1 MTATMNGR
9 AARQRGMTM
18 MEVLIAILILSVG
31 LFSMLGLLMNSMK
44 LTATSNY
51 RAMAT
56 QHAHAMAN
64 LVSSGGSAVFAYDQ
78 SQYKTPTSDDT
89 CFAAG
94 CSQTD
99 LVSTQVRIWLDQ
111 IAVALPKGAGVI
123 CRSTKLAGNPDDW
136 KCDGDGTNPYVVK
149 VCWDETRVGVG
160 KAGAGGTP
168 YYECIYTSQ

>member
-1 MTATMNGR
+1 MTAATKMWKEQ
-9 AARQRGMTM
+9 QRGMTM

-56 QHAHAMAN
+56 QHAHTMAN
-64 LVSSGGSAVFAYDQ
+64 LISSGGSAIFAYD
-78 SQYKTPTSDDT
+78 YKTPGDATVEDK
-89 CFAAG
+89 CFSSG

-99 LVSTQVRIWLDQ
+99 LVNTQVRIWLDQ
-111 IAVALPKGAGVI
+111 IATALPKGAGVV
-123 CRSTKLAGNPDDW
+123 CKSKSLAGNPDDW
-136 KCDGDGTNPYVVK
+136 KCDGDGTSPYVVK

-160 KAGAGGTP
+160 KAGAGGAP